1 MDVKDYCGSMSSEL
15 TAWKAKMYD
24 ITRRL
29 DSLGTADVEK
39 ILPQVQ
45 DMHILIEDIATRIDN
60 LNRECPTEWGPDK
73 SAIDEAHVDMRG
85 KYEETMEFIG
95 KAAAVSVPG

>member
-1 MDVKDYCGSMSSEL
+1 MDVKDYCGSMSTEL

-29 DSLGTADVEK
+29 DTLGTSEREK

-60 LNRECPTEWGPDK
+60 LNRECPTEWSPDK
-73 SAIDEAHVDMRG
+73 AAIDGAHVDMRS
-85 KYEETMEFIG
+85 KFEETMEFIG

>member
-1 MDVKDYCGSMSSEL
+1 MATEL

-29 DSLGTADVEK
+29 DTLGTAEREK

-60 LNRECPTEWGPDK
+60 LNRECPAEWGPDK
-73 SAIDEAHVDMRG
+73 TAIDEAHIDMRG
-85 KYEETMEFIG
+85 KFEETMEFIG
-95 KAAAVSVPG
+95 RAAAVSVPG